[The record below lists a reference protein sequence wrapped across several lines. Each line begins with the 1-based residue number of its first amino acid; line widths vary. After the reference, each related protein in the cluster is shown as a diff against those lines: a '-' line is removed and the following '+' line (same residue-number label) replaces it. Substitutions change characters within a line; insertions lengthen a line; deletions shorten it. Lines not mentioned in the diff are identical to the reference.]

1 MRYEE
6 TEQTS
11 SKGVQSGLRE
21 FLIEKA
27 MHNKVI
33 FNSLYWSLQLES
45 ENDLNDVT
53 ILKLYKEFC
62 EYLLTRADDES
73 P

>member
-1 MRYEE
+1 
-6 TEQTS
+6 
-11 SKGVQSGLRE
+11 
-21 FLIEKA
+21 

-45 ENDLNDVT
+45 ENDLNDVA

-62 EYLLTRADDES
+62 EDLLTRADDES

>member
-1 MRYEE
+1 M
-6 TEQTS
+6 
-11 SKGVQSGLRE
+11 RE

-45 ENDLNDVT
+45 ENDLNDVA

-62 EYLLTRADDES
+62 EDLLTRADDES